1 MRKVV
6 IGLIN
11 VKIRLLFHNNY
22 DSLNKMDTN
31 VKSDRY
37 RWFYST
43 VPNQEFYMLPHV
55 SVDLKESRDTALLPF
70 AEYTHDS
77 LMFLLLARFRQSL
90 YHLSESKVTIVSN
103 PHMFLKPRL
112 KRRSYSSLEPLLFNS
127 RERNTSL
134 DKLFIKCRSNRIY
147 TFKITRQT

>member
-55 SVDLKESRDTALLPF
+55 SEDPLIFLCTGRAPF
-70 AEYTHDS
+70 
-77 LMFLLLARFRQSL
+77 
-90 YHLSESKVTIVSN
+90 SKCTSVPEIFPFSA
-103 PHMFLKPRL
+103 
-112 KRRSYSSLEPLLFNS
+112 PL
-127 RERNTSL
+127 
-134 DKLFIKCRSNRIY
+134 
-147 TFKITRQT
+147 

>member
-37 RWFYST
+37 RWSYST

-77 LMFLLLARFRQSL
+77 LMFLLLARFR
-90 YHLSESKVTIVSN
+90 
-103 PHMFLKPRL
+103 
-112 KRRSYSSLEPLLFNS
+112 
-127 RERNTSL
+127 
-134 DKLFIKCRSNRIY
+134 
-147 TFKITRQT
+147 